1 MTAVG
6 SVLVSL
12 SRRSSAVTEDAGAVR
27 TADLGEVLILCGIGA
42 AVGFFVGLVLTIGLR
57 WLARRLRVSL
67 EWSAATR
74 SPIVALFVVVA
85 VKVILELADAQREW
99 ADVVVRL
106 LDVALIAIVGWIL
119 LVVADVIE
127 TGALAK
133 FPATSLED
141 RRSRHARTKIT
152 LLRRVTDAVV
162 ITIVVAAVLWTIPAV
177 REIGIGIFAS
187 AGVVGIVA
195 GLAAQTSL
203 ANIFAGIQIAF
214 TDGIRMD
221 DIVDIEGQW
230 GRIEEITLT
239 YVVVRVWD
247 GTSLILPC
255 TYFTTTPFLNW
266 THQGTS
272 ATGTVEIGVDW
283 VVPIEELRQELGR
296 ILERSSNW
304 DGRKG
309 DLHVEDASGP
319 VVKLIAEVSA
329 PDGDS
334 LTPLRREV
342 REGFVEYI
350 QREHADSVPRA
361 RQDSTTRLV
370 APDGETIDR
379 LVGARQRRAGPTGV
393 STAADT
399 PPDPPEER

>member
-1 MTAVG
+1 VVAIDAHRPLTAAD
-6 SVLVSL
+6 S
-12 SRRSSAVTEDAGAVR
+12 EGALR
-27 TADLGEVLILCGIGA
+27 TADVGEVLIACGIGA
-42 AVGFFVGLVLTIGLR
+42 AVAFAVGLAVTIGLR
-57 WLARRLRVSL
+57 WLARRLQVSL
-67 EWSAATR
+67 EWTAATR

-85 VKVILELADAQREW
+85 VKVILEFADAQREW
-99 ADVVVRL
+99 ADAVVRL

-119 LVVADVIE
+119 LVVARVIE
-127 TGALAK
+127 KGALGK

-162 ITIVVAAVLWTIPAV
+162 VTIVVAAALWTIPAV
-177 REIGIGIFAS
+177 REVGVGIFAS
-187 AGVVGIVA
+187 AGVVGIVF

-214 TDGIRMD
+214 TDGIRID

-272 ATGTVEIGVDW
+272 ATGIVEVGVDW
-283 VVPIEELRQELGR
+283 TVPIDELREELGH
-296 ILERSSNW
+296 ILARSSKW
-304 DGRKG
+304 DGQKG
-309 DLHVEDASGP
+309 ELHVEDASGP

-342 REGFVEYI
+342 REGLVEYI
-350 QREHADSVPRA
+350 QREHADAVPRT
-361 RQDSTTRLV
+361 REESTTRLV
-370 APDGETIDR
+370 APDGETIER
-379 LVGARQRRAGPTGV
+379 LVGASERLVGSRSANPAPT
-393 STAADT
+393 SRSN
-399 PPDPPEER
+399 PPEAT

>member
-1 MTAVG
+1 VQSVPATVPQRSPAAADSDG
-6 SVLVSL
+6 SL
-12 SRRSSAVTEDAGAVR
+12 R
-27 TADLGEVLILCGIGA
+27 TADAGEVLIACGIGA
-42 AVGFFVGLVLTIGLR
+42 AVAFAVGLALTIGLR
-57 WLARRLRVSL
+57 WLARRLQVSL
-67 EWSAATR
+67 DWTAATR

-99 ADVVVRL
+99 ADAVVRL
-106 LDVALIAIVGWIL
+106 LDIALITIVGWIL
-119 LVVADVIE
+119 LVVARVIE
-127 TGALAK
+127 KGALGK

-152 LLRRVTDAVV
+152 LLRRVTDAVIV
-162 ITIVVAAVLWTIPAV
+162 TIVIAAALWTIPAV
-177 REIGIGIFAS
+177 REVGVGIFAS
-187 AGVVGIVA
+187 AGVVGIVF

-214 TDGIRMD
+214 TDGIRID

-272 ATGTVEIGVDW
+272 ATGIVEIGVDW
-283 VVPIEELRQELGR
+283 SVPIDELRQELGH
-296 ILERSSNW
+296 ILTGSSKW
-304 DGRKG
+304 DGRTG
-309 DLHVEDASGP
+309 ELHVEDASGP

-342 REGFVEYI
+342 REGLVEYI
-350 QREHADSVPRA
+350 QREHADAVPRT
-361 RQDSTTRLV
+361 REESTTRLV
-370 APDGETIDR
+370 APDGETIEQLVEARER
-379 LVGARQRRAGPTGV
+379 LVGSRSTNAGPESG
-393 STAADT
+393 SN
-399 PPDPPEER
+399 PPEAS

>member
-1 MTAVG
+1 VQAALIVVLRRPAAAEGDG
-6 SVLVSL
+6 SL
-12 SRRSSAVTEDAGAVR
+12 R
-27 TADLGEVLILCGIGA
+27 TADLGEVLLVCGIGA
-42 AVGFFVGLVLTIGLR
+42 AVGFVAGLALTLGLR
-57 WLARRLRVSL
+57 WLARRLEVSL
-67 EWSAATR
+67 DWTAATR

-85 VKVILELADAQREW
+85 VKVVLELADAQREW

-106 LDVALIAIVGWIL
+106 LDVALIAIGGWIL
-119 LVVADVIE
+119 LVIARVIE
-127 TGALAK
+127 KGALAK

-162 ITIVVAAVLWTIPAV
+162 VTIVVAAALWTIPAV
-177 REIGIGIFAS
+177 REVGVGIFAS
-187 AGVVGIVA
+187 AGVVGIVF

-214 TDGIRMD
+214 TDGIRID

-272 ATGTVEIGVDW
+272 ATGIVEIGVDW
-283 VVPIEELRQELGR
+283 NVPVDALRQELGH
-296 ILERSSNW
+296 ILAGSSNW
-304 DGRKG
+304 DGQKG

-334 LTPLRREV
+334 LAPLRREV
-342 REGFVEYI
+342 REGLVQYI
-350 QREHADSVPRA
+350 QREHSDAVPRT
-361 RQDSTTRLV
+361 REESTTRLV
-370 APDGETIDR
+370 APDGETIEVLVGAHER
-379 LVGARQRRAGPTGV
+379 LVGARSAN
-393 STAADT
+393 ADRESR
-399 PPDPPEER
+399 PNPPEES